1 MGITEQRERIY
12 YDMRGRLATNTK
24 KQNVQY
30 TAEMLKNASRNS
42 REFEKY
48 KNLLTGSNVNLAT
61 FRQIKYNNPKR
72 YELLQ
77 GYKKAVDKGD
87 IHALTGFDVYEK
99 FAADA
104 ERNIVGITTSEG
116 VKISS
121 FTTHF
126 IDRVIGQTE
135 APHENMRQGTPIV
148 DVKDALEDPIRVD
161 KEKTM
166 KHGDVRQ
173 SYYGKKASV
182 VISITDRRVI
192 QATPQKGE

>member
-1 MGITEQRERIY
+1 M
-12 YDMRGRLATNTK
+12 
-24 KQNVQY
+24 
-30 TAEMLKNASRNS
+30 
-42 REFEKY
+42 
-48 KNLLTGSNVNLAT
+48 
-61 FRQIKYNNPKR
+61 
-72 YELLQ
+72 LQ

-87 IHALTGFDVYEK
+87 IHVLTGFNVYEK
-99 FAADA
+99 VAADA
-104 ERNIVGITTSEG
+104 EKNIVGITTSEG

-135 APHENMRQGTPIV
+135 APHENMRQGTPIA
-148 DVKDALEDPIRVD
+148 DVKDALKNPVRVGE
-161 KEKTM
+161 EKTM
-166 KHGDVRQ
+166 KDGDVRQ